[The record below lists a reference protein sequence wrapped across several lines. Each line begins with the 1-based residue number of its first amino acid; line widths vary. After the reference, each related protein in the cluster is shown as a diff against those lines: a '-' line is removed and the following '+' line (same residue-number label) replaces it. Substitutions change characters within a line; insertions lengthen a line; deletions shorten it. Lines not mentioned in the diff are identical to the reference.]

1 MYLEQQTSPHDTIAA
16 IATAIGEGG
25 IGILRISGPK
35 ARDIAQIVFQCTIP
49 PATWEPHRMYLGQCR
64 DTSGAILDEGLGVW
78 MPKGRSYTGDD
89 VIEFQ
94 MHGGRLNLLQILRVI
109 LDLGARPAQPGE
121 FTRRAFLN
129 GRLDLTRAEA
139 IIDLIAAKNE
149 QALHVARR
157 HLQGDLKQHL
167 DQLAERSLTLAVRV
181 ESWIDFPEEFDPS
194 LDASVRLIFDEM
206 DAFTQDVR
214 KLADSYA
221 QGKQL
226 QQGWSLL
233 LLGRPNAGKS
243 SLFNRLHGDDRAI
256 VTPLPG
262 TTRDLLEAQIALG
275 GLQIRLIDSAGLR
288 QRYTPNHA
296 LPSPHTPSLQPT
308 ASAHNASSH
317 TPSALRD
324 TAPPIAHSEEG
335 TYTHEDI
342 EQIGVERALRAAQQA
357 QLILAVLDRSRPFG
371 EEDRQVAQAC
381 SGRPT
386 VLLLNKCDLPP
397 AISEQDMALFSP
409 LARFSVS
416 CQNGEGLDSLRQWL
430 HHHMEET
437 APAHELIITNERQH
451 RALQTALHALLQA
464 REKGAS
470 LGPEF
475 LAEDLRTARK
485 ALVEITGELSSEAIL
500 DAIFSRFCIGK

>member
-1 MYLEQQTSPHDTIAA
+1 MHTTPNDTIAA
-16 IATAIGEGG
+16 IATALGEGG
-25 IGILRISGPK
+25 VGVIRISGPQ
-35 ARDIAQIVFQCTIP
+35 ARTIAQNVFETTIP
-49 PATWEPHRMYLGQCR
+49 LSAWTPHRMILGRCY
-64 DTSGAILDEGLGVW
+64 DTSKALLDEGLGVW
-78 MPKGRSYTGDD
+78 MPKGRSYTGED
-89 VIEFQ
+89 VVELH
-94 MHGGRLNLLQILRVI
+94 MHGGRLNLLQILRAI
-109 LDLGARPAQPGE
+109 LDQGARPAEPGE

-157 HLQGDLKQHL
+157 HLQGHLKQHL

-181 ESWIDFPEEFDPS
+181 ESWIDFPEEFDPA

-206 DAFTQDVR
+206 DAFTQDVQR
-214 KLADSYA
+214 LTDSYA

-288 QRYTPNHA
+288 QRPNNTT
-296 LPSPHTPSLQPT
+296 PHTT
-308 ASAHNASSH
+308 H
-317 TPSALRD
+317 TSPDDSVL
-324 TAPPIAHSEEG
+324 SEQDKS
-335 TYTHEDI
+335 YTHDDI
-342 EQIGVERALRAAQQA
+342 EQIGVDRALRAAQDA
-357 QLILAVLDRSRPFG
+357 QLLLAVLDRSRPFG
-371 EEDRQVAQAC
+371 DEDRQVAQTCA
-381 SGRPT
+381 GRPT
-386 VLLLNKCDLPP
+386 VLLLNKCDLPS
-397 AISEQDMALFSP
+397 ALSEQDLSLFSP
-409 LARFSVS
+409 LARFSLS
-416 CQNGEGLDSLRQWL
+416 CHNGEGLDSLRQWL
-430 HHHMEET
+430 HHYMEET
-437 APAHELIITNERQH
+437 APAHELVITNERQH
-451 RALQTALHALLQA
+451 RALQKASLALLQA
-464 REKGAS
+464 REKGAA

-485 ALVEITGELSSEAIL
+485 ALVEITGDVSSEDIL